1 MHPAALMQSRI
12 HIVGSVEVRAQDPLE
27 ACAEHSFDHLPA
39 SRVMVLVIAP
49 LRRTSTPDVAIHS
62 LFAPARFIHL
72 HRRAGANLL
81 PHLGELRLHLRCD
94 ALGQS
99 DDLPTT
105 DPESMQVRQIRLD
118 LPYRQA
124 HHRAQIGSQTG
135 NLHAEASL
143 SHHLLAH
150 IQGRFPPGATVAA
163 PAVVHDVLGH
173 FHGRR
178 RGQFDHLSPTGH
190 ADASQRTRTHW
201 TVLDTMLNDLRWGFA
216 LPSVIV
222 LGIALLQLF
231 DALVSRCQLLVQ
243 RVIFRLHC
251 AHLLQVLA
259 LPFLGLAQ
267 LLQHLIE
274 PFEYLAESLVQV
286 GNFFFLR
293 HDLSLSDKDQSEQYR
308 DMSSSDIRCLS
319 FAGSGGMRDSE
330 SPLAQY
336 RAKIPLLLPSA
347 SFPRN
352 TVQRERFLPRG
363 SVPDPAAGFR
373 TLYRGSPP
381 NAISPCTS
389 APFSEEC
396 EKYKPN
402 GSQPF
407 EEQWQEEV
415 IRGLSPALTSPAE
428 KATRIS

>member
-12 HIVGSVEVRAQDPLE
+12 HIVGSVEVRPQDPLE
-27 ACAEHSFDHLPA
+27 ACAEPLCNHLPA

-81 PHLGELRLHLRCD
+81 PHLGELRLHLRGD

-105 DPESMQVRQIRLD
+105 YRKPMQVDHTCLH
-118 LPYRQA
+118 LPQRQA
-124 HHRAQIGSQTG
+124 HHLAKIGSQTG
-135 NLHAEASL
+135 NLPAEASL
-143 SHHLLAH
+143 SHPLPAH

-173 FHGRR
+173 FDGRR

-216 LPSVIV
+216 LPSVIM
-222 LGIALLQLF
+222 LGIALLPLLLGFGLGFDHIGFDERRRGRLLLLQLL
-231 DALVSRCQLLVQ
+231 DAFVSRCQLLVQ
-243 RVIFRLHC
+243 RVIFCLHC
-251 AHLLQVLA
+251 PHLLQVLA

-267 LLQHLIE
+267 VLQHLIE
-274 PFEYLAESLVQV
+274 PFEYLAELLFQV

-293 HDLSLSDKDQSEQYR
+293 HGLSISDKDQSEQYR
-308 DMSSSDIRCLS
+308 ISSSIARRSSYFDAFSKRGGIALPFQSRWTDLLCL
-319 FAGSGGMRDSE
+319 GSLLACLLYPFTQNSGWHLKQSAVKNPE
-330 SPLAQY
+330 S
-336 RAKIPLLLPSA
+336 SA
-347 SFPRN
+347 
-352 TVQRERFLPRG
+352 
-363 SVPDPAAGFR
+363 
-373 TLYRGSPP
+373 
-381 NAISPCTS
+381 
-389 APFSEEC
+389 
-396 EKYKPN
+396 
-402 GSQPF
+402 
-407 EEQWQEEV
+407 
-415 IRGLSPALTSPAE
+415 
-428 KATRIS
+428 